1 MALTLAFPFLLNQT
15 ATYWAPGGP
24 NGFGGVLFA
33 AAPVL
38 LRCRWQSVQVLFV
51 GADKQEHRSNAVIY
65 PEVELA
71 QKGMIALGDYTGT
84 ANPLSLP
91 GVAWEIRGN
100 NFSPSVAG
108 DRQMNK
114 VYV

>member
-1 MALTLAFPFLLNQT
+1 
-15 ATYWAPGGP
+15 
-24 NGFGGVLFA
+24 
-33 AAPVL
+33 
-38 LRCRWQSVQVLFV
+38 
-51 GADKQEHRSNAVIY
+51 
-65 PEVELA
+65 
-71 QKGMIALGDYTGT
+71 MIALGDYTAT

-114 VYV
+114 VFV